1 MTDFILCT
9 TNLVS
14 AQRNL
19 KYPNHRHITNAADLK
34 NAVARDHVAAEY
46 KGDIRS
52 TDKFMQSTCV
62 VMDID
67 NDHSNSPADWVTPE
81 SLALIFPGVALA
93 TATSRNHLKPKGEK
107 TARPRFHAYFPIRP
121 VTDAAVYTGIKKIP
135 V

>member
-9 TNLVS
+9 TDLVG

-19 KYPNHRHITNAADLK
+19 NYPNHRQIASAANLK
-34 NAVARDHVAAEY
+34 NTVTHDHVAAEY

-52 TDKFMQSTCV
+52 TDRFLQSTCV

-67 NDHSNSPADWVTPE
+67 NDHSNSPADWVTPQ

-107 TARPRFHAYFPIRP
+107 DRQAALPRLFPNQ
-121 VTDAAVYTGIKKIP
+121 TGH
-135 V
+135 